1 MPDVMARDALLRL
14 ADRYQLPRVRAGLE
28 PVADGIAADLAALE
42 GQLADLVDPNDPTA
56 VAASA
61 RHLLASGGKRVRPMV
76 CLLAARSFPPAQPP
90 PSVLQLAI
98 VAEAIHNATLLHDD
112 VIDLGDTRRGKPA
125 SRLLFGNGASIL
137 GGDLLLVEG
146 LAVVQASGIP
156 ALMPAMIDVLQR
168 MVGAEALQLENRGR
182 ADLTV
187 DEYFQ
192 VVDGK
197 TASLFEWAMEAG
209 ARAAGADDE
218 AIEAV
223 RRYGHHVGYA
233 FQLLDDLLDLTRE
246 PDAIGK
252 NVLQD
257 VGSGTVTFPVVLALQ
272 GRPELAARL
281 AAMAAGEQ
289 DDRFVVDLLRAIDVS
304 DAAGTSRRL
313 IEEHTAAA
321 LTELGK
327 IPVSAAGAALA
338 SVATALA
345 ERAR

>member
-14 ADRYQLPRVRAGLE
+14 ADRYQLPRVREGLE

-42 GQLADLVDPNDPTA
+42 GQLVNLVDPDDPTR

-76 CLLAARSFPPAQPP
+76 CLLAARSFPPAEPDP
-90 PSVLQLAI
+90 CVLRLAI

-137 GGDLLLVEG
+137 GGDLLLVQA
-146 LAVVQASGIP
+146 LHVVEASGIAP
-156 ALMPAMIDVLQR
+156 LMPAMIDVLRR

-187 DEYFQ
+187 EDYFL

-209 ARAAGADDE
+209 ARSAGADAE

-223 RRYGHHVGYA
+223 RKYGHHVGYA
-233 FQLLDDLLDLTRE
+233 FQLLDDLLDLTNE

-257 VGSGTVTFPVVLALQ
+257 VCSGTVTFPVVLALQ
-272 GRPELAARL
+272 GRPALADRL
-281 AAMAAGEQ
+281 VAMAGGEP
-289 DDRFVVDLLRAIDVS
+289 DERFVGDLLSAVDACDAI
-304 DAAGTSRRL
+304 ATSRGMIHDHTEAAL
-313 IEEHTAAA
+313 IE
-321 LTELGK
+321 LSK
-327 IPVSAAGAALA
+327 IPVSPAGAALA

>member
-28 PVADGIAADLAALE
+28 PVADGLARDLAALE
-42 GQLADLVDPNDPTA
+42 GGLADLFDPDDPTR

-76 CLLAARSFPPAQPP
+76 CLLASRAFPASEPAPA
-90 PSVLQLAI
+90 VLRLAI

-125 SRLLFGNGASIL
+125 SRLLFGNGASVL
-137 GGDLLLVEG
+137 GGDLLLVQA
-146 LAVVQASGIP
+146 LHVVDAAGIP
-156 ALMPAMIDVLQR
+156 ALMPAIIDVLRR

-182 ADLTV
+182 ADV
-187 DEYFQ
+187 RIDEYFD

-209 ARAAGADDE
+209 ARAAGAGEDE
-218 AIEAV
+218 VAAL

-246 PDAIGK
+246 PEAIGK
-252 NVLQD
+252 TALQD
-257 VGSGTVTFPVVLALQ
+257 VASGTVTFPVVLALQ
-272 GRPELAARL
+272 GRPALAERL
-281 AAMAAGEQ
+281 AAMAAGEP
-289 DDRFVVDLLRAIDVS
+289 DERFVGDLLAAVEAS
-304 DAAGTSRRL
+304 DAIARSRAL
-313 IEEHTAAA
+313 IFDHTEAA
-321 LTELGK
+321 LAELERL
-327 IPVSAAGAALA
+327 PVSAAGAALA